1 MSGGGNV
8 RVVCRFRPQ
17 LENELSRGG
26 VNIAS
31 IDSSGSTVTINGQR
45 QASFT
50 FDRVFDGLSSQDE
63 VYEYAARPIVED
75 VLKGYNGTIFA
86 YGQTSSGKTHTMEGP
101 SIDDLSSRGLIP
113 RIVENIFQYIDMA
126 PETLEFTVRVSYFEI
141 YMERISDLLCDGN
154 DNLQIHE
161 NRERGVYVRHAT
173 ELYMQDPEDVL
184 DVMRAGAERRSVAST
199 NMNDISSRSHSV
211 FLMEI
216 TQKDTVKGGV
226 KTGKLFLVDL
236 AGSEKVSKTGAEGD
250 VLQEAKNINK
260 SLSALGL
267 VIMSLTDG
275 QKRQH
280 VPYRDSKLTR
290 ILQESLGGNS
300 RTTIVICC
308 SPSSYNEQETISTL
322 RFGQRA
328 KRIKNKA
335 VINVK
340 YSAEELQKQ
349 LDQAKKEIKKLAKR
363 LQAAEAELKIW
374 REGGTVSE
382 ADRVNLATAPPVA
395 EEQHVVE
402 EEEEKPSTGISEE
415 ERRELLEREEE
426 LLNLL
431 DDKDKFIR
439 ELEREIENLS
449 QDKVTITKLAS
460 EKAQLQQMLQ
470 EQEEVEA
477 NMLAENEEYEAAI
490 EDMAMV
496 NSKLDGDLQDALQR
510 ARQLEAAIEEQ
521 TCAVATQ
528 LATVAEAIARLSSV
542 DDVDE
547 GLPSTGTLVDTQL
560 SKAQAFIKQLI
571 AKGEEMEQ
579 TQSETTHEKAKLQEQ
594 LEATRRQLTT
604 SEVSRNQ
611 LEKKHAEL
619 VQAKE
624 KLAQEAEELKQHKA
638 ESQMRIE
645 SLMTQLM
652 TVQEN
657 VQQTEA
663 KAKSTLEADEKRL
676 NELRQELEKQR
687 GLQREEH
694 AKEVAKLREELE
706 ATQAQLETNSAEKDS
721 ILLELEQVKA
731 DLEAQRNLVD
741 THKQE
746 LAVLSE
752 KAAASNKHKKE
763 TEVLE
768 VATKQKLQAYSALS
782 DKLRTNLMEQCRAA
796 LAQLRRDTDTSNG
809 SDGSSSGPMAGGA
822 ALRDQRERD
831 LERLRRENKD
841 LSAEN
846 KKLMRSHQALETKL
860 KMSKDRFAQLEKRL
874 QEEQRDNDRRR
885 REAEKARRGY
895 QAQAVPRHRHAQ
907 AQPLRGGSRHQID
920 GGEMAQFWANQGG
933 AYGQNPRDS
942 RDMRDSRP
950 ARVDRAQSIVGQGE
964 PLVGPFA
971 RDKSVAVS
979 MEDELQ
985 KVQYV

>member
-1 MSGGGNV
+1 MSSGGNV

-17 LENELSRGG
+17 LSNETSRGG
-26 VNIAS
+26 VNIS
-31 IDSSGSTVTINGQR
+31 TVDPSGSTVSIDGQR
-45 QASFT
+45 QAQFT
-50 FDRVFDGLSSQDE
+50 FDRVFDGDSSQDD

-101 SIDDLSSRGLIP
+101 SIDDPASRGIIP

-173 ELYMQDPEDVL
+173 ELYMQDPEDVM

-216 TQKDTVKGGV
+216 SQKDTVRGGM

-236 AGSEKVSKTGAEGD
+236 AGSEKVSKTHAEGE

-300 RTTIVICC
+300 RTTIIICC

-328 KRIKNKA
+328 KRIKNRA

-382 ADRVNLATAPPVA
+382 ADRVALTAQAGDAVTKALA
-395 EEQHVVE
+395 EGE
-402 EEEEKPSTGISEE
+402 EEEEEGAGPKEAGGISEE

-439 ELEREIENLS
+439 ELEREIEVLS

-460 EKAQLQQMLQ
+460 EKAQLQQLLQ
-470 EQEEVEA
+470 EQEEVET
-477 NMLAENEEYEAAI
+477 NLLAENEEYESAI

-496 NSKLDGDLQDALQR
+496 NGKLDADLK
-510 ARQLEAAIEEQ
+510 AAIERTKKLQGAMEEQ
-521 TCAVATQ
+521 TAATAAQ
-528 LATVAEAIARLSSV
+528 LASVAEAVARLSSAE
-542 DDVDE
+542 DAE
-547 GLPSTGTLVDTQL
+547 AELPETGTIVDTQL
-560 SKAQAFIKQLI
+560 SKVHAYVKQLLS
-571 AKGEEMEQ
+571 KGGDLEKVQSEMGEEK
-579 TQSETTHEKAKLQEQ
+579 TKLQEA
-594 LEATRRQLTT
+594 LEATRRELTT
-604 SEVSRNQ
+604 SQVSYGQ
-611 LEKKHAEL
+611 LEKKHADL
-619 VQAKE
+619 LQAKE
-624 KLAQEAEELKQHKA
+624 KLAQEAEELRQHKA
-638 ESQMRIE
+638 ESQARIE
-645 SLMTQLM
+645 GLMSQLV
-652 TVQEN
+652 TIEEN
-657 VQQTEA
+657 VQQKEA
-663 KAKSTLEADEKRL
+663 QARSTDEKRMT
-676 NELRQELEKQR
+676 ELREELEKQR
-687 GLQREEH
+687 SLQREEDS
-694 AKEVAKLREELE
+694 KELAALRSD
-706 ATQAQLETNSAEKDS
+706 LETTKAALEKNQADKDEL
-721 ILLELEQVKA
+721 LLEVEQLKS
-731 DLEAQRNLVD
+731 DLEAQRHVVD
-741 THKQE
+741 AQKTE
-746 LAVLSE
+746 LAQLSE
-752 KAAASNKHKKE
+752 RAAASEKEKKE
-763 TEVLE
+763 SEVIG
-768 VATKQKLQAYSALS
+768 VATRQKLHSYTAMSEKWRETIL
-782 DKLRTNLMEQCRAA
+782 EQCRTA
-796 LAQLRRDTDTSNG
+796 LNHLRE
-809 SDGSSSGPMAGGA
+809 SGAIAGTAGGA
-822 ALRDQRERD
+822 GEEGAGSAEQQVLHKEN
-831 LERLRRENKD
+831 ERLRREAKD
-841 LSAEN
+841 LA
-846 KKLMRSHQALETKL
+846 TKSRTL
-860 KMSKDRFAQLEKRL
+860 QRQLHVSDTRIKAYEKRIVEL
-874 QEEQRDNDRRR
+874 EAKMEENARKMRRR
-885 REAEKARRGY
+885 VREAVKAQSGAEARAVRRKHPPV
-895 QAQAVPRHRHAQ
+895 QSV
-907 AQPLRGGSRHQID
+907 RGGSRLNMD
-920 GGEMAQFWANQGG
+920 DSKAQFWANEAKQ
-933 AYGQNPRDS
+933 S
-942 RDMRDSRP
+942 RMRDSRVL
-950 ARVDRAQSIVGQGE
+950 RSERSSSILGQGE
-964 PLVGPFA
+964 PLVGQFKEKTKNI
-971 RDKSVAVS
+971 D
-979 MEDELQ
+979 MEKELNT
-985 KVQYV
+985 VQYV